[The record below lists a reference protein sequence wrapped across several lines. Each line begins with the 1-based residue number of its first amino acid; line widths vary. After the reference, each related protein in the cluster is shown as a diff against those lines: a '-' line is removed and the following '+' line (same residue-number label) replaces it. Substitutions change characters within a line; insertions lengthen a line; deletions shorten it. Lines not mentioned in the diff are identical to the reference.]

1 MDEIRDKRTIIH
13 EAPVGGR
20 PVVETQYDH
29 RVEERS
35 GLSGAAIAAM
45 VVAAVIAAIFITWLI
60 LNNRQSEDLA
70 MERERAL
77 IAERN
82 AAQSQAAQQ
91 QQPQQQA
98 QQPNVIVLPQTQP
111 STVPVPMPMPSQA
124 EPAALPTSSISIEVD
139 VNRRLLDD
147 KQLGSYPITAKIENG
162 TVTLSG
168 TLPHED
174 LKTRAEKVV
183 SSVKGVRRVIND
195 IIVQ

>member
-1 MDEIRDKRTIIH
+1 MDEIRDQRTIVH

-29 RVEERS
+29 TVQERN

-45 VVAAVIAAIFITWLI
+45 VIGAVIAAIFITWLI
-60 LNNRQSEDLA
+60 VNNQQSNDLA

-82 AAQSQAAQQ
+82 AAQAQAAQQQ

-111 STVPVPMPMPSQA
+111 STTQMPSQA
-124 EPAALPTSSISIEVD
+124 EPATAPTSSISIEVE
-139 VNRRLLDD
+139 VNRKLLDD
-147 KQLGSYPITAKIENG
+147 TQLGSYPVTAKIENG

-168 TLPHED
+168 TLPNED
-174 LKTRAEKVV
+174 LKTRAEKIV
-183 SSVKGVRRVIND
+183 SLVKGVRRVVND
-195 IIVQ
+195 ITVQY